1 MSWLEDQVILLT
13 GGGSGLGLALVE
25 RFIAEGA
32 KVGILELS
40 AEKAAALVH
49 CFGKDVCVIQGNV
62 VSFADN
68 ERAVTETVRC
78 FGKLDCFV
86 GNAGIWDHKI
96 NLLDASAEQI
106 DKGFDELMA
115 VNLKGYILG
124 AKAALPALTT
134 SEGSMIF
141 TLSGSSWFSGGGG
154 VLYTASKHGAVG
166 MIRQLAYELAPVIR
180 VNGVAPCGMPSD
192 LRGPAALS
200 QQDQSVIDSLPPEII
215 GTILPLQF
223 TPQPEDFTGPYVMLA
238 SRANNRTLTGVMI
251 TADAGLSIRGIRQVT
266 AGVMPPNKKRN
277 SDDC

>member
-32 KVGILELS
+32 RVGILELS

-49 CFGKDVCVIQGNV
+49 CFGKSVCVIQGNV
-62 VSFADN
+62 VSFEDN

-96 NLLDASAEQI
+96 SLLDASAEQI

-124 AKAALPALTT
+124 AKAALPALTA

-192 LRGPAALS
+192 LRGPVALS
-200 QQDQSVIDSLPPEII
+200 QQDQSVIDSLSPEII
-215 GTILPLQF
+215 GAILPLQF

-266 AGVMPPNKKRN
+266 AGVMSPDKKRN
-277 SDDC
+277 FR

>member
-62 VSFADN
+62 VSFEDN
-68 ERAVTETVRC
+68 ERAVAETVRC

-96 NLLDASAEQI
+96 SLLDASAEQI

-124 AKAALPALTT
+124 AKAALPALTA

-141 TLSGSSWFSGGGG
+141 TLSGASWFSGGGG

-192 LRGPAALS
+192 LRGPVALS
-200 QQDQSVIDSLPPEII
+200 QQDQSVIDSLSPEII
-215 GTILPLQF
+215 GAILPLQF

-266 AGVMPPNKKRN
+266 AGVMSPGNVSR
-277 SDDC
+277 

>member
-40 AEKAAALVH
+40 VEKAAALVH

-68 ERAVTETVRC
+68 ERAVIETVRC

-96 NLLDASAEQI
+96 SLLDASAEQI

-124 AKAALPALTT
+124 AKAALPALTA

-200 QQDQSVIDSLPPEII
+200 QQDQSVVDSLPPEII

-251 TADAGLSIRGIRQVT
+251 TADAGLSIRGIRQTT

-277 SDDC
+277 SDDR

>member
-1 MSWLEDQVILLT
+1 MSWIKDQVILLT

-32 KVGILELS
+32 KVGVLELS
-40 AEKAAALVH
+40 AEKATALAH
-49 CFGKDVCVIQGNV
+49 CFGKDICVIHGDV
-62 VSFADN
+62 ASFEDN
-68 ERAVTETVRC
+68 ERAVAETVRR

-96 NLLDASAEQI
+96 SLLDASPEQI
-106 DKGFDELMA
+106 DKGFDELMG

-124 AKAALPALTT
+124 AKAALPALTA

-141 TLSGSSWFSGGGG
+141 TLSNSSWFSGGGG

-166 MIRQLAYELAPVIR
+166 MVRQLAYELAPIIR

-192 LRGPAALS
+192 LRGPATLS
-200 QQDQSVIDSLPPEII
+200 QQDRCITDSLSLESL
-215 GTILPLQF
+215 GAFLPLQF
-223 TPQPEDFTGPYVMLA
+223 TPQPKDFTGPYVMLA

-251 TADAGLSIRGIRQVT
+251 TADAGLSIRGIRQTT
-266 AGVMPPNKKRN
+266 AGVMSPNKKESSN
-277 SDDC
+277 DC